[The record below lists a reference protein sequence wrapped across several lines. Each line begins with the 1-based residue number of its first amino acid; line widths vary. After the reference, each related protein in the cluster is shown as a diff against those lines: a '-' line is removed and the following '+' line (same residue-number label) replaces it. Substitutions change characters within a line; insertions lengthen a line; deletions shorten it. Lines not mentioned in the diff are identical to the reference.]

1 MSIASELTAL
11 NGYILDAYGEVSGK
25 GGTVPA
31 NKNMAN
37 LASAIASISGGGG
50 GDPNIA
56 SGQLILPSGWS
67 SGTDLTIQHGLSG
80 EPTLFFLYYN
90 CFLFGGMR
98 LFLYHNHVSGDAE
111 SGYQKAALSW
121 NGAPASIT
129 NGNSLAS
136 GVNYVTSNLTEI
148 KISGSL
154 ASVIG
159 SNYINNYKAYW
170 WAMRDASGNDFSAI
184 I

>member
-1 MSIASELTAL
+1 MSIASELSAL
-11 NGYILDAYGEVSGK
+11 NGYILGAYDEINDK

-50 GDPNIA
+50 DPNIT

-67 SGTDLTIQHGLSG
+67 SGTDLIIQHGLSWQ
-80 EPTLFFLYYN
+80 PTLFFLYYN
-90 CFLFGGMR
+90 CFLFGGVR
-98 LFLYHNHVSGDAE
+98 LFLYHNNVLGDME
-111 SGYQKAALSW
+111 SGYQKAMLNY
-121 NGAPASIT
+121 NGAPTSIT

-154 ASVIG
+154 ASIIG

-170 WAMRDASGNDFSAI
+170 WAMHDANSNDFSAI
-184 I
+184 T

>member
-1 MSIASELTAL
+1 MSIASELSAL
-11 NGYILDAYGEVSGK
+11 NGYILGAYDEINDK

-50 GDPNIA
+50 SDPNIT

-67 SGTDLTIQHGLSG
+67 SGTNLTIQHGLPG
-80 EPTLFFLYYN
+80 QPTLFFLYYN
-90 CFLFGGMR
+90 CYLFGGVR
-98 LFLYHNHVSGDAE
+98 LFLYHNNVLGDTE
-111 SGYQKAALSW
+111 SGYQKATLNFS
-121 NGAPASIT
+121 GAPTSIT

-148 KISGSL
+148 TISGSL

-170 WAMRDASGNDFSAI
+170 WAMRDANSSDFSAI
-184 I
+184 